1 MSWICLKGH
10 VKTKEYID
18 IASTPVSNNII
29 IPSELFT
36 EVLRIFSLFKSFQ
49 LFCVAVLFWE
59 QHQHHEKDMNA
70 HGICFDFN
78 TGPSRAKLGRT
89 ARQQQLLTLTLL
101 IWTQKSLISWHL
113 RRCMENIVNWGKI
126 KEESQNNFIYCIVFC
141 GMMTKLGYKCSSKL
155 HVWMH
160 S

>member
-1 MSWICLKGH
+1 M
-10 VKTKEYID
+10 E
-18 IASTPVSNNII
+18 
-29 IPSELFT
+29 F
-36 EVLRIFSLFKSFQ
+36 VLT
-49 LFCVAVLFWE
+49 
-59 QHQHHEKDMNA
+59 
-70 HGICFDFN
+70 FN
-78 TGPSRAKLGRT
+78 TSPSRAKLGRT

-155 HVWMH
+155 HV
-160 S
+160 